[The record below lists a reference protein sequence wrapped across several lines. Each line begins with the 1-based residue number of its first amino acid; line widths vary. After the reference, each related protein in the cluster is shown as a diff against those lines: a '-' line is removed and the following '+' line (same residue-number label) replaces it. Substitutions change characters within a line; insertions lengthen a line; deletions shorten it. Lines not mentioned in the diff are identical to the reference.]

1 MMSGPLQYVIVGLI
15 VAAAVFAAVRSI
27 VLTLRD
33 RKTALTAC
41 SGCGLKDV
49 CRKAEKNSTKNVSI
63 KLHRSKISSKFASQ
77 ITKGRLDE
85 WFSHRSAKPGTAVR
99 IR

>member
-1 MMSGPLQYVIVGLI
+1 MSDVVQYLLVGLI
-15 VAAAVFAAVRSI
+15 VMAAVVAVVRSI
-27 VLTLRD
+27 VRTVRN
-33 RKTALTAC
+33 KSKSQTAC
-41 SGCGLKDV
+41 AGCKLQDICQKT
-49 CRKAEKNSTKNVSI
+49 EKNSAKNVPI
-63 KLHRSKISSKFASQ
+63 KLHRSKSRSKFAPQ